1 MDMKYIKIN
10 MLCILAFLVS
20 PLQADSSWLLN
31 SPGERLAV
39 ELELDDEGRLLFQ
52 LRRRGE
58 HVIQPS
64 PMGIRFDRTG
74 FENGLSEAGAVER
87 SLVSDDYEMWTGKQ
101 SKMHYQANELVIP
114 LVNADRHAMH
124 LRLRLSD
131 DGLAYR
137 YEFPETSSET
147 WTVSAESSGVHF
159 FPGTRAWL
167 QPKAN
172 ARTGWSNTNP
182 SYEED
187 YLQDIPIGTPS
198 PTESGWVYPALFRYG
213 EHWILL
219 SETGMDGRYSGS
231 NLAQSSVDGLYRV
244 RFPQAAEVVTGGEL
258 MPESTL
264 PFHSPWRLVLAGDLA
279 TITDS
284 TLGTDLAEPSRVADT
299 GFIQP
304 GISAW
309 SWGLLKDDFTI
320 YPVQKDFV
328 DYAANMNWPYVLV
341 DADWDQKI
349 GYEKI
354 AELARYAAGRGVSLL
369 LWYNSSGDWNETIY
383 TPKSKLL
390 TRESRRAEFARL
402 QNMGISGVKVDFFA
416 GDGMSVIRYYMDI
429 LEDAA
434 DFGLVVNTHGST
446 LPRGLQRTYPNY
458 LTSEAIKG
466 LEFMTFE
473 QANTD
478 REATHSAM
486 LPFARNV
493 FDPMDFT
500 PMVLGDIPDRER
512 KTSNGFQLALPV
524 LFVSGIQHLVTTPQ
538 QMAEMPGFVKDYLRD
553 IPARWDESRLIDGY
567 PGRFAVIARRAGE
580 RWFVAGINAEP
591 ETRKLAM
598 DLNFTGAVEGRLI
611 SDGANWRQPA
621 LSEFNVDQAE
631 VTLPH
636 GTGFVMI
643 LEP

>member
-1 MDMKYIKIN
+1 MKIRLLYCLLFFLGLPLQTEARWELQSPDGNLNVVVELGERGQAQFQLLRLGQKV
-10 MLCILAFLVS
+10 ILPS
-20 PLQADSSWLLN
+20 PL
-31 SPGERLAV
+31 
-39 ELELDDEGRLLFQ
+39 
-52 LRRRGE
+52 
-58 HVIQPS
+58 
-64 PMGIRFDRTG
+64 GIRFLHTH
-74 FENGLSEAGAVER
+74 FESGL
-87 SLVSDDYEMWTGKQ
+87 LVSGKPEFSTVSDRYSLWTGKQ
-101 SKMHYQANELVIP
+101 TEISYDARQLDILLK
-114 LVNADRHAMH
+114 NADGHTMVI
-124 LRLRLSD
+124 RLRLSD

-137 YEFPETSSET
+137 YLFPGPSRET
-147 WTVSAESSGVHF
+147 WIVSGENSGVHF

-172 ARTGWSNTNP
+172 AQTGWSNTNP

-187 YLQDIPIGTPS
+187 YLQDIPVGTPS
-198 PTESGWVYPALFRYG
+198 PTESGWIYPALFHYQD
-213 EHWILL
+213 HWILV
-219 SETGMDGRYSGS
+219 SETGMDGRYSGT
-231 NLAQSSVDGLYRV
+231 NLAQNSENGLYSV
-244 RFPQAAEVVTGGEL
+244 RFPQAAEVTTGGKL

-264 PFHSPWRLVLAGDLA
+264 PFHTPWRLVLAGDLA
-279 TITDS
+279 TIAES
-284 TLGTDLAEPSRVADT
+284 TLGTDLAEPSRLTDT
-299 GFIQP
+299 GFIRP

-320 YPVQKDFV
+320 YPVQKEFV
-328 DYAANMNWPYVLV
+328 DYAADMNWPYVLV

-354 AELARYAAGRGVSLL
+354 AELAQYAAGKGVSLL
-369 LWYNSSGDWNETIY
+369 LWYNSSGDWNETVY
-383 TPKSKLL
+383 SPKSKLL
-390 TRESRRAEFARL
+390 TRESRRTEFKRL
-402 QNMGISGVKVDFFA
+402 RDMGIRGVKVDFFA
-416 GDGMSVIRYYMDI
+416 GDGVSVIRYYMDI

-478 REATHSAM
+478 REARHSAM
-486 LPFARNV
+486 LPFTRNV

-524 LFVSGIQHLVTTPQ
+524 VFVSGIQHLVTTPA
-538 QMAEMPGFVKDYLRD
+538 QMEQMPEFVKDYLRQ
-553 IPARWDESRLIDGY
+553 IPARWEETRFIEGF
-567 PGRFAVIARRAGE
+567 PGRYLVIARRAGQ

-591 ETRKLAM
+591 EARRFEL
-598 DLNFTGAVEGRLI
+598 DLGFSGASKGQLI
-611 SDGANWRQPA
+611 ADGANWREPA
-621 LSEFNVDQAE
+621 QTEFTIDKAE

>member
-1 MDMKYIKIN
+1 
-10 MLCILAFLVS
+10 MLCILAFLSS
-20 PLQADSSWLLN
+20 PLLADSSWQLD
-31 SPGERLAV
+31 SPGKLLAV
-39 ELELDDEGRLLFQ
+39 ELELNEKGKLLFQ
-52 LRRRGE
+52 LRHHGE
-58 HVIQPS
+58 HVIQAS
-64 PMGIRFDRTG
+64 PMGIHFAATG
-74 FENGLSEAGAVER
+74 FEYGLSKAGPVET
-87 SLVSDDYEMWTGKQ
+87 SLVSAEYEMWAGKQ
-101 SKMHYQANELVIP
+101 SKLHYQANELVIP
-114 LVNADRHAMH
+114 LVNADSHAMH

-137 YEFPETSSET
+137 YEFPGTSTET
-147 WTVSAESSGVHF
+147 WTVSGESSGVRF

-167 QPKAN
+167 QPKAD
-172 ARTGWSNTNP
+172 AQTGWSNTNP

-187 YLQDIPIGTPS
+187 YLQDIPVGTPS

-213 EHWILL
+213 KHWILL
-219 SETGMDGRYSGS
+219 SETGMDGRYSGT
-231 NLAQSSVDGLYRV
+231 NLAQYSENGLYRV
-244 RFPQAAEVVTGGEL
+244 SFPQPAEVTTGGKL
-258 MPESTL
+258 MPESRL
-264 PFHSPWRLVLAGDLA
+264 PFHSPWRLVLVGDLA
-279 TITDS
+279 AIANS
-284 TLGTDLAEPSRVADT
+284 TLGTDLAEPSRLANTD
-299 GFIQP
+299 FIKP

-328 DYAANMNWPYVLV
+328 DYAADMTWPYVLV

-354 AELARYAAGRGVSLL
+354 AELAQYAAGKGVSLL
-369 LWYNSSGDWNETIY
+369 LWYNSSGEWNETVY
-383 TPKSKLL
+383 SPKSKLL

-416 GDGMSVIRYYMDI
+416 GDGVSVIRYYIDI

-446 LPRGLQRTYPNY
+446 LPRGIQRTYPNY

-486 LPFARNV
+486 VPFTRNV

-524 LFVSGIQHLVTTPQ
+524 LFVSGIQHLVTTPE
-538 QMAEMPGFVKDYLRD
+538 QMAEMPGFVKDYLRN
-553 IPARWDESRLIDGY
+553 IPARWDESRFIDGF
-567 PGRFAVIARRAGE
+567 PGQFAVFARRAGK
-580 RWFVAGINAEP
+580 RWYVAGINAKP
-591 ETRKLAM
+591 ETLELEFDLA
-598 DLNFTGAVEGRLI
+598 FTGARTGQLI
-611 SDGANWRQPA
+611 TDGANWREPA
-621 LSEFNVDQAE
+621 TSEITIDKAA

>member
-1 MDMKYIKIN
+1 
-10 MLCILAFLVS
+10 MLLFLFL
-20 PLQADSSWLLN
+20 PLQAESSWQLD
-31 SPGERLAV
+31 SPGDHLSV
-39 ELELDDEGRLLFQ
+39 HIELDDKGQLLYQ
-52 LRRRGE
+52 LRHQGE
-58 HVIQPS
+58 NVIEPS
-64 PMGIRFDRTG
+64 PMGIRFARTG
-74 FENGLSEAGAVER
+74 FENGLSEAGPAEA
-87 SLVSDDYEMWTGKQ
+87 SLVSDEYEMWTGKQ
-101 SKMHYQANELVIP
+101 SKIRYRANELVIS
-114 LVNADRHAMH
+114 LVNMDSHRMR

-137 YEFPETSSET
+137 YEFPETTAET
-147 WTVSAESSGVHF
+147 WTVSKETSGVHF

-172 ARTGWSNTNP
+172 AQTGWSNTNP

-187 YLQDIPIGTPS
+187 YLQNIPVGTPS
-198 PTESGWVYPALFRYG
+198 PTESGWIYPALFQYG

-219 SETGMDGRYSGS
+219 SETGMDGRYSGT
-231 NLAQSSVDGLYRV
+231 NLAQHSKNGLYRV
-244 RFPQAAEVVTGGEL
+244 SFPQPTEVTTGGKL
-258 MPESTL
+258 MPESML

-279 TITDS
+279 TIANS
-284 TLGTDLAEPSRVADT
+284 TLGTDLAEPSRLADT
-299 GFIQP
+299 GFIHP

-309 SWGLLKDDFTI
+309 SWGLLKDNFTI

-328 DYAANMNWPYVLV
+328 DYAADMNWPYVLV

-354 AELARYAAGRGVSLL
+354 AELAQYAAGKGVSLL
-369 LWYNSSGDWNETIY
+369 LWYNSSGDWNATVY
-383 TPKSKLL
+383 SPKSKLL
-390 TRESRRAEFARL
+390 TKESRRAEFARL
-402 QNMGISGVKVDFFA
+402 QAMGIAGVKVDFFA

-473 QANTD
+473 QVNTD

-486 LPFARNV
+486 LPFTRNV

-524 LFVSGIQHLVTTPQ
+524 LFVSGIQHLVTTPE
-538 QMAEMPGFVKDYLRD
+538 QMAEMPEFVKEYLGN
-553 IPARWDESRLIDGY
+553 IPARWDESRFVDGY
-567 PGRFAVIARRAGE
+567 PGRFAVIARRAGD
-580 RWFVAGINAEP
+580 RWYVAGINAEP
-591 ETRKLAM
+591 EARKFKF
-598 DLNFTGAVEGRLI
+598 DLGFTGAARGSLI
-611 SDGANWRQPA
+611 SDGANWRKPA
-621 LSEFNVDQAE
+621 LSEFNVDKAE